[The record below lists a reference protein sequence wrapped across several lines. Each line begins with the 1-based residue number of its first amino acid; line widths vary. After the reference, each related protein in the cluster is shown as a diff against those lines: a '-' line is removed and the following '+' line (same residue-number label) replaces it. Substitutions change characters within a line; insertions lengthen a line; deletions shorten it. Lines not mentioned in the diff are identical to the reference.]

1 MSFIDAIEMCLL
13 IHSASDVGEAMTK
26 ETKNKSQMA
35 TGLKIY
41 LYLCSK

>member
-1 MSFIDAIEMCLL
+1 MTREMCVL
-13 IHSASDVGEAMTK
+13 IYSACSGDESATR
-26 ETKNKSQMA
+26 EIKNKSQMA